1 MKYKIFKRKKK
12 FKAKGN
18 QMKNKKTF
26 KAIKEF
32 IQRAK
37 ELQVIREAKLIYQI
51 KAKTEKI

>member
-1 MKYKIFKRKKK
+1 MKFKIFKRKEK
-12 FKAKGN
+12 FKAKRN
-18 QMKNKKTF
+18 QMENKKTF

>member
-1 MKYKIFKRKKK
+1 MKFKIFKRKKK
-12 FKAKGN
+12 FKAKRN

-37 ELQVIREAKLIYQI
+37 ELQVIREAKLINQI

>member
-1 MKYKIFKRKKK
+1 MKFKIFKRKKK